1 MDDFGIINYIEG
13 DEIDEDN
20 TQPNFGETYHSIE
33 DIHKNYEILKKSN
46 ISRPV
51 LTRYEKT
58 KIIGLRAEMIAR
70 GAQPRVEVPNHVTST
85 IKIAEMEFNNKKT
98 PFLIRRETSRG
109 FEYWKLDDLVVR

>member
-13 DEIDEDN
+13 DEIDDDN
-20 TQPNFGETYHSIE
+20 TQPNFNETYHSIE

-70 GAQPRVEVPNHVTST
+70 GAQPRVEVPNHVTETCT

-98 PFLIRRETSRG
+98 PFLVDV
-109 FEYWKLDDLVVR
+109 KQVADLNTKNWMTLL